1 MAEFLP
7 LSDLADGSPTGPN
20 LEMDPIFGE
29 MERAAQGKP
38 ETQYGSKIEPA
49 VPPDWKETARLAE
62 DLLLRT
68 RDLRVMV
75 LYALAR
81 LHLTG
86 LPGYALAVSAIRRTL
101 ETSWESVHPVLDPE
115 DDNDPL
121 QRANALLLLKDPA
134 RVLRPLRDMPLAS
147 TPRTG
152 PVSWRDIA
160 VMNGVFEPE
169 PGREKPSESLI
180 RGAFA
185 GTDAAALERLK
196 TAVEGLLGDLVAIP
210 KVFDTYATFGSGPDF
225 DDLIKLIRDIQKE
238 LTRFAMAPAAS
249 EEEADEPPSA
259 TAPGEP
265 AEIMTAA
272 APRAARGV
280 VSIQS
285 ITAIGNRE
293 DALRALELASG
304 YFRRSEPSSPL
315 PLLIDRALLLAPMPF
330 LDILRNLAPDGLMQA
345 QIVVGSG
352 DQ

>member
-1 MAEFLP
+1 
-7 LSDLADGSPTGPN
+7 
-20 LEMDPIFGE
+20 MDPVFGE

-49 VPPDWKETARLAE
+49 VPPNWKETASLAE

-86 LPGYALAVSAIRRTL
+86 LRGYALAVRAIRQTL
-101 ETSWESVHPVLDPE
+101 ETSWEFVHPVLDPE

-121 QRANALLLLKDPA
+121 QRANALLLLQDPG
-134 RVLRPLRDMPLAS
+134 RVLRPLRDMPLAN

-160 VMNGVFEPE
+160 VMNGTLEPE
-169 PGREKPSESLI
+169 PGREKPSESFI

-185 GTDAAALERLK
+185 GADAAGLATLQ
-196 TAVEGLLGDLVAIP
+196 TIVEGLIGDLVAIP
-210 KVFDTYATFGSGPDF
+210 KVFDTYATFGSGPDL
-225 DDLIKLIRDIQKE
+225 DEVVKLMRDIQKE
-238 LTRFAMAPAAS
+238 LTRYVVAPGAV
-249 EEEADEPPSA
+249 EEEAEEPPSVV
-259 TAPGEP
+259 EP
-265 AEIMTAA
+265 SEAAEMSTAA
-272 APRAARGV
+272 APRAARGI

-330 LDILRNLAPDGLMQA
+330 MDILRNLAPDGLMQA
-345 QIVVGSG
+345 QIVVGPV